1 MKKLL
6 ILFAGASLL
15 FCSCSH
21 PSEVSKKFNC
31 KPTSFSKLEKIKD
44 VKNLFSVEIPKTWK
58 TNLYY
63 DDLQSSIYTADTTK
77 QLTESLLLDFTFINK
92 NISFDTSFKLKQE
105 QENLSKNLIKI
116 TSEETV
122 LLDKP
127 SYYTVSKGKKGKFEY
142 QVCHF
147 FIKINKQNFILVKAE
162 IYGDSLVNERLC
174 NAFALIEK
182 IKTIQK
188 ND

>member
-6 ILFAGASLL
+6 ILFVGASLL
-15 FCSCSH
+15 LCSCSQQ
-21 PSEVSKKFNC
+21 SEVSKKFNC
-31 KPTSFSKLEKIKD
+31 KPTNFTNLEKIED
-44 VKNLFSVEIPKTWK
+44 VKNLFSLEIPKKWK

-77 QLTESLLLDFTFINK
+77 QLTESLLLDITFINK
-92 NISFDTSFKLKQE
+92 SINFDASFKLKQE
-105 QENLSKNLIKI
+105 QENLSKSLIKT

-127 SYYTVSKGKKGKFEY
+127 SYYTISKGKKGKFDY

-147 FIKINKQNFILVKAE
+147 FIKINEQNFILAKAE
-162 IYGDSLVNERLC
+162 VYGDSLVNKRLC

-182 IKTIQK
+182 IITIQ
-188 ND
+188 